1 MSELGYLEAS
11 LAASQMPLNETVYR
25 DCPSCGGKK
34 KFSVTRTAHGV
45 LWNCFKLSCREKG
58 SDIVSGELLPPNRK
72 STKIKPYTRPYLPM
86 TILDQEYFDERFG
99 HVPMDVKLTEDSAR
113 YLLPVYTPN
122 QYIRGWVA
130 REPWDDW
137 APVSGTGRQPK
148 AVLYMHAEG
157 PTQSWYHMF
166 GGPRIVVLVE
176 DQMSGYA
183 VQQAG
188 ISACALMGTNLDNDK
203 VREIAQE
210 HPKEVIIA
218 LDADATDQAFKLAR
232 KWGLAFPK
240 TRVAI
245 LKRDLKDER
254 IEDIPQILGVAV

>member
-1 MSELGYLEAS
+1 
-11 LAASQMPLNETVYR
+11 MPLNETVYR

-58 SDIVSGELLPPNRK
+58 SDIVSGELLPPNKKR
-72 STKIKPYTRPYLPM
+72 TKLKPYTRDFLPLG
-86 TILDQEYFDERFG
+86 IEDRQYFEERFD
-99 HVPMDVKLTEDSAR
+99 HFPHDVRKTDDGR

-122 QYIRGWVA
+122 QYVRGWVV

-137 APVSGTGRQPK
+137 APVSGTGRLPK
-148 AVLYMHAEG
+148 AVLYMHAAG
-157 PTQSWYHMF
+157 PTQSWYHILS
-166 GGPRIVVLVE
+166 GPRKVVLVE

-188 ISACALMGTNLDNDK
+188 VSACALMGTQLDNDK
-203 VREIAQE
+203 IREIAQQK
-210 HPKEVIIA
+210 PDEVIIA

-232 KWGLAFPK
+232 KWGLAFRK

-245 LKRDLKDER
+245 LQRDLKDEQLS
-254 IEDIPQILGVAV
+254 EIPHILGLQL